1 MMAKP
6 NLSSP
11 FDSRNGTDEQ
21 PPSTAITCVDGQ
33 FTLFDL
39 SGIDMPRP
47 APLTEKPR
55 SGYIRATTS
64 TGKLLLCAIDV
75 VMWAKDE
82 GYETA
87 QKSWENAK
95 AAMRKDE
102 TQLPYNLGQLKAKA
116 SDGKMRETDFVDQEQ
131 FYRLALDLP
140 GKKTAAFKDA
150 AAFMMAQVATQAQRA
165 NQDMTTYV
173 MSGKAVSWA
182 VQRVQTK
189 QATKDL
195 QRALLET
202 HLTENPDFGRIFG
215 AQTQALFAMSKA
227 RILQELDLD
236 KRRADSYRDHLGQYA
251 QRAIMDACAAAEG
264 RMRLLGRHLTDAEQ
278 VEIVMRASE
287 MAGKAMRQL
296 AEFAGED
303 FLTGRRV
310 NTPLITQSRMPIP
323 RLPSGK
329 GGAR

>member
-1 MMAKP
+1 MPKP

-11 FDSRNGTDEQ
+11 TDSRNGTVERLDE
-21 PPSTAITCVDGQ
+21 TAITCVDGQ

-39 SGIDMPRP
+39 SVMDMPRP
-47 APLTEKPR
+47 ASLAEKPR
-55 SGYIRATTS
+55 NGYIRATTT

-82 GYETA
+82 GYEVA
-87 QKSWENAK
+87 RQSWRDAKRLIDAGQRQLVENFH
-95 AAMRKDE
+95 
-102 TQLPYNLGQLKAKA
+102 QLKTKA
-116 SDGKMRETDFVDQEQ
+116 PDGKMRETDFVDQEQ

-150 AAFMMAQVATQAQRA
+150 AAYMMAQVATQAQRA
-165 NQDMTTYV
+165 NQDVTSYV

-189 QATKDL
+189 QSTKDL

-227 RILQELDLD
+227 RIVQELDLD
-236 KRRADSYRDHLGQYA
+236 KRHADSYRDHLGQYA

-264 RMRLLGRHLTDAEQ
+264 RMRLLNRHLTDAEQ

-287 MAGKAMRQL
+287 IAGRAMRQL

-303 FLTGRRV
+303 FLTGHRM